1 MIHSSPD
8 NHNISENPKNMWR
21 QNIKIW
27 GVVFGGVSSF
37 IPSSCNLAL
46 AAALVRPEMNY
57 NNKILKLELSYIK
70 LTGSMIISV
79 VLTNEM
85 KIYFSKCIAEENK
98 IIMPQKKY
106 PLLADVLLQL
116 NLLLKHTESK
126 IKFFS
131 PNWKFVKK
139 KNIIT
144 ILWHLNDN
152 YDMYPGGY
160 LNKNLI

>member
-1 MIHSSPD
+1 M
-8 NHNISENPKNMWR
+8 
-21 QNIKIW
+21 
-27 GVVFGGVSSF
+27 
-37 IPSSCNLAL
+37 
-46 AAALVRPEMNY
+46 
-57 NNKILKLELSYIK
+57 LELSYIK

-131 PNWKFVKK
+131 PN
-139 KNIIT
+139 
-144 ILWHLNDN
+144 
-152 YDMYPGGY
+152 
-160 LNKNLI
+160 